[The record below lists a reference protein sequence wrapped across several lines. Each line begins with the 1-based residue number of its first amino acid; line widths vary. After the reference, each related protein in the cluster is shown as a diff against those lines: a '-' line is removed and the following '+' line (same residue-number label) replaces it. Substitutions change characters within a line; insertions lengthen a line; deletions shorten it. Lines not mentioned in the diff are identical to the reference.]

1 MSPRFASALLVAVA
15 LAAPVVHAQRPA
27 DSITVERIF
36 MTSDFASAPLPA
48 VVWMRDGRSYLD
60 LRPDSAGGMD
70 VVRVD
75 LVSGEVTELADAGT
89 LVDGAGERIEVEQ
102 IALAPDE
109 SKALLFSNSVRVW
122 RTNTRGVYHVLDL
135 ATKRVTPI
143 VSGAPAARAEPAD
156 TVQQPSLE
164 QPSLAQ
170 PSDRPD
176 EEGELAVPG
185 YVIERVRDP
194 ELQMFAKFSPDGR
207 KVAFVKGNDLWV
219 TDLGSG
225 QVTRLTSDGSPN
237 IINGTT
243 DWVYEEELGLRDAF
257 RWSPDSRRI
266 AFWRFDQSAVPAF
279 PMVDELHLYPT
290 VETLR
295 YPKAGAP
302 NSRVT
307 MGVIDAAGGDVRWL
321 QVGPDTGQYLARMD
335 WLGRDSIWVQRL
347 PRRQDRMELMLV
359 SASTGTGRVIATDA
373 DSAYVDVEDPVW
385 LADERRFLLLS
396 DRSGWR
402 QLWLHDRAGGE
413 PRRITRDSVDVLSVA
428 GVDERNGVVYVI
440 AAAPDPTQRQLF
452 RASLDGRR
460 WERVTRERGTHN
472 ASIGPDAR
480 WMVDFH
486 TTASTPVTATLY
498 ELPSMRR
505 ARVLQDNA
513 RLRQAIAALDVRAP
527 EFFRLPM
534 PDGTVLDAYRIVPA
548 DFDSTRRHPV
558 LMYVYGGPAAP
569 TVNDAWGGTRYLWHL
584 SLAQKGYVVVSVDNR
599 GAAWRGRD
607 FRKVTQYR
615 LGVQEAADQI
625 DAARWLARQS
635 WVDPERIGIWGW
647 SYGGFM
653 TLNAT
658 GRGGDVFRAG
668 LSVAPV
674 SDWRLYDTIYTER
687 FMWVP
692 QENEEGY
699 RIGSPLFNVDSLTA
713 RLLIVHGTGD
723 DNVHPQNTMQ
733 MAERLTELGKP
744 FYMLMY
750 PNRTHAISG
759 GNTSYHLYT
768 MLTRFIE
775 DNL

>member
-1 MSPRFASALLVAVA
+1 MTQRLASALLVATA
-15 LAAPVVHAQRPA
+15 LASSAAHAQQPA

-36 MTSDFASAPLPA
+36 HTRDFASAPLPA

-75 LVSGEVTELADAGT
+75 LVSGEVTELADAGV
-89 LVDGAGERIEVEQ
+89 LVDAAGKRIEVEQ
-102 IALAPDE
+102 IDLSPDE
-109 SKALLFSNSVRVW
+109 AKALLFSNSVRVW

-135 ATKRVTPI
+135 ASKRVTPI
-143 VSGAPAARAEPAD
+143 VTGAAAGAAPAAAARPD
-156 TVQQPSLE
+156 TTSQPSLE
-164 QPSLAQ
+164 TPI
-170 PSDRPD
+170 DRPD
-176 EEGELAVPG
+176 EGTLAVPS

-219 TDLGSG
+219 TEIASG
-225 QVTRLTSDGSPN
+225 RTTRLTSDGSPN

-279 PMVDELHLYPT
+279 PMVDQMHLYPT

-302 NSRVT
+302 NSRVKV
-307 MGVIDAAGGDVRWL
+307 GVVDAAGGDVRWL
-321 QVGPDTGQYLARMD
+321 EVGSDTGQYLARMD
-335 WLGRDSIWVQRL
+335 WLGPDSVWVQRL

-359 SASTGTGRVIATDA
+359 SASTGTGRVVATDS

-385 LADERRFLLLS
+385 LADGRRFLLLS

-428 GVDERNGVVYVI
+428 GVDERRGMVYVI

-452 RASLDGRR
+452 RVSLDGKR
-460 WERVTRERGTHN
+460 WERVTRESGTHN
-472 ASIGPDAR
+472 VSIGPDAR

-513 RLRQAIAALDVRAP
+513 QLRANLAALDVRAP

-534 PDGTVLDAYRIVPA
+534 PDGTMLDAYRIVPA
-548 DFDSTRRHPV
+548 GFDSTRRYPV

-569 TVNDAWGGTRYLWHL
+569 TVNDAWGGTRYLWHQV
-584 SLAQKGYVVVSVDNR
+584 LAQKGYVVVSVDNR

-615 LGVQEAADQI
+615 LGVLESADQI
-625 DAARWLARQS
+625 DAARWLARQP

-674 SDWRLYDTIYTER
+674 TDWRLYDTIYTER
-687 FMWVP
+687 FMWIP

-699 RIGSPLFNVDSLTA
+699 RIGSPLFNIDSLSA
-713 RLLIVHGTGD
+713 RLLVVHGTGD

-733 MAERLTELGKP
+733 MAQRLTELGKP

-750 PNRTHAISG
+750 PNRTHSISG
-759 GNTSYHLYT
+759 GNTQYHLYT
-768 MLTRFIE
+768 MFTRFIE
-775 DNL
+775 ENL